1 MRRACDLVTGRQAR
15 FEGHERLRHPG
26 GRDPGQH
33 RIQAVRSLGMVPAGV
48 VVGKGIVPAE
58 QDGHRNDGTAPGAAR
73 HRPVRWIIVRA
84 RISCTARQAPLAR
97 TSEPPAAT
105 TCTAPAGVDPSR
117 TAIAA
122 LLAVAVLGGVEP
134 ASLAAPAAAETAL
147 VLDSQS
153 PAFVSTQAGVTLRVG
168 VNSALPATRLPL
180 EVTLYSAILDRY
192 TLRQTL
198 TGSLTRACSPHSAT
212 PV

>member
-1 MRRACDLVTGRQAR
+1 MRAPSPARAPTGATGAHIRAASGHHVHRTGRR
-15 FEGHERLRHPG
+15 
-26 GRDPGQH
+26 
-33 RIQAVRSLGMVPAGV
+33 RSVA
-48 VVGKGIVPAE
+48 
-58 QDGHRNDGTAPGAAR
+58 
-73 HRPVRWIIVRA
+73 
-84 RISCTARQAPLAR
+84 
-97 TSEPPAAT
+97 
-105 TCTAPAGVDPSR
+105 

-168 VNSALPATRLPL
+168 VNSALPASRSPL

-192 TLRQTL
+192 TLRRDPDGVATEPAHP
-198 TGSLTRACSPHSAT
+198 TRQPRCDPARPEGAGVDARRRGHAA
-212 PV
+212 PARLGA